1 MKHKSYKNTIFKSLT
16 LIAAFSVFM
25 LNFAGFINC
34 SNIYMGEDC
43 CHVSNK
49 VKACCVK
56 PINIT
61 SKERLSKHCGCTM
74 QESQQTADLFN
85 DMKSSNSVRSV
96 HTLVCNSSVEAGYSP
111 TAISGSVHEYSPP
124 IRDVSGTY
132 LTNLSIRI

>member
-1 MKHKSYKNTIFKSLT
+1 
-16 LIAAFSVFM
+16 M
-25 LNFAGFINC
+25 LNFAGFVNC
-34 SNIYMGEDC
+34 SNMYMGEDC

-61 SKERLSKHCGCTM
+61 SKERLSNHCGCNM
-74 QESQQTADLFN
+74 QESQPVADLYN
-85 DMKSSNSVRSV
+85 DLKSSNSVKSV
-96 HTLVCNSSVEAGYSP
+96 HTLVHNSSVETGYDP
-111 TAISGSVHEYSPP
+111 VALSGLVHKYSPP